1 MNRTFLDEVAA
12 DMLHKLGNDLSR
24 TVVIFPNK
32 RARLFFAESLYRSTR
47 HALWS
52 PSYLT
57 ISELFHSY
65 TSLAVTDEIK
75 LVTELHRSYRICT
88 GSEETLDHFYGWGQ
102 VMLNDFDDI
111 DKNMADAGKVLSN
124 VADLHEMDDLSYL
137 SKEQLSML
145 KQFFGTLVENKS
157 TEMKRRFLQMWKQLH
172 RIYTHY
178 NQSLNQQGLA
188 YEGAL
193 YRSVVCTPQLNFPFD
208 KYVFVGFNMVHP
220 VEKNM
225 FQRIKDEG
233 KAMFYWDFDHYYMQ
247 STHEAGHYIS
257 KLIEDFPNELNNHS
271 TSIYECFKSPKNI
284 RLFGAS
290 TDNIQARYV
299 SQWLLEDN
307 RYIHDKRTAIILCD
321 EKMLPAIVHC
331 IPDKVSTLNI
341 TTGYPLHLSP
351 IVSLVHLLLSLQLS
365 GYDKQKKRFLK
376 SFMQRV
382 KKHPY
387 AKYLGHLDAEVY
399 KPVNDKELSGW
410 LLHLIKKVA
419 QQLSEQESP
428 FTKEALFR
436 TYTIVNRVNQLIS
449 NDEISIDGHTL
460 TRLLT
465 QLLRQASVPF
475 HGEPATGVQVMGV
488 LETRNLDFDHM
499 LILSCN
505 EGNIPRG
512 LNDTSF
518 IPYSVRKTHGLTT
531 IDNKAAIY
539 AYYFYRMIQRAKD
552 ITLVYN
558 HATANGKRGEMSRF
572 VLQMLIESGH
582 HIEQGVL
589 TGNKMA
595 LPYLPM
601 PVNKSEHTIEVLRQ
615 HFTATDE
622 STAKLTPTAIN
633 RYLKCGLQFYY
644 RYVLNIKDQLPE
656 EDELMDQRTFGNI
669 FHEASQHIYEQMADK
684 QHIVSKQS
692 ILAMLKNESSVQM
705 AVEKAFIKEF
715 SKGAQHGGYI
725 YNGLEL
731 INRQVIVT
739 YLKRLLRID
748 LQLAPFQI
756 IGLEC
761 DVIKRYTIQMPQGE
775 LHTTIGGRIDRLD
788 CITDKRGQKLI
799 RVIDYKT
806 GSYSKSPIN
815 SIEQLFDTNRPP
827 AKGNYYIQ
835 ALLYSILVQSDKK
848 YNADACKVSP
858 ALLFIQHAV
867 GEDYDPAI
875 VIDKFPVH
883 DVSPYQETF
892 MTYLSNTLQEIFDTN
907 KPFKPTNNSKTCDTC
922 VYRQMCGMIFAESK
936 EREIIK

>member
-1 MNRTFLDEVAA
+1 MNRIFLDEVAA
-12 DMLHKLGNDLSR
+12 DMLHKLGHDLSR

-32 RARLFFAESLYRSTR
+32 RARLFFAESLYRYAG

-57 ISELFHSY
+57 ISELFRSY
-65 TSLAVTDEIK
+65 SPLVAADELK

-88 GSEETLDHFYGWGQ
+88 GSEESLDHFYGWGQ
-102 VMLNDFDDI
+102 VMLTDFDDI
-111 DKNMADAGKVLSN
+111 DKNMADAGKVLAN

-137 SKEQLSML
+137 SEEQLAML
-145 KQFFGTLVENKS
+145 KQFFGTLVQNKP
-157 TEMKRRFLQMWKQLH
+157 TEMKRRFLQMWKHLH
-172 RIYTHY
+172 QIYIHY
-178 NQSLNQQGLA
+178 NKALSQQGLA

-193 YRSVVCTPQLNFPFD
+193 YRSVADNPQLSFPFD

-220 VEKNM
+220 VEQRM
-225 FQRIKDEG
+225 FYRIKEAG

-247 STHEAGHYIS
+247 PMHEAGHYIS
-257 KLIEDFPNELNNHS
+257 KLTATFPNELDS
-271 TSIYECFKSPKNI
+271 RCADIYNCFSSPKSI
-284 RLFGAS
+284 RLLGAA

-299 SQWLLEDN
+299 SQWLLENN
-307 RYIHDKRTAIILCD
+307 RYTQDKHTAIILCD
-321 EKMLPAIVHC
+321 ENILPSVVHC
-331 IPDKVSTLNI
+331 IPDEVSTLNI

-351 IVSLVHLLLSLQLS
+351 VVSLVHLLLSMQVS
-365 GYDKQKKRFLK
+365 GYDKQKGRFLK

-387 AKYLGHLDAEVY
+387 AKYIDGMEEDIYV
-399 KPVNDKELSGW
+399 PVNDKGLSGW
-410 LLHLIKKVA
+410 LLHLIKGVA
-419 QQLSEQESP
+419 RGLSEQESP

-436 TYTIVNRVNQLIS
+436 TYTIVNRLDQLIK
-449 NDEISIDGHTL
+449 NDEINIDGHTL

-475 HGEPATGVQVMGV
+475 HGEPAAGVQIMGV
-488 LETRNLDFDHM
+488 LETRNLDFEHM
-499 LILSCN
+499 LILSCG

-518 IPYSVRKTHGLTT
+518 IPYSVRKAHGLTT
-531 IDNKAAIY
+531 IDNKTAIY

-572 VLQMLIESGH
+572 VLQLLVESGH
-582 HIEQGVL
+582 HIERGVL
-589 TGNKMA
+589 TGKQIA
-595 LPYLPM
+595 WSYSPTPIE
-601 PVNKSEHTIEVLRQ
+601 KSGHTIEVLRQ
-615 HFTATDE
+615 RFTATDE
-622 STAKLTPTAIN
+622 SFARLTPTAIN
-633 RYLKCGLQFYY
+633 RFLKCGLQFYY

-656 EDELMDQRTFGNI
+656 EEEVMDQRTFGNI
-669 FHEASQHIYEQMADK
+669 FHEASQYLYEQMADR
-684 QHIVSKQS
+684 QQTVSKQA
-692 ILAMLKNESSVQM
+692 IQAMLKNENNLQR
-705 AVEKAFIKEF
+705 AVDKAFIKEF
-715 SKGAQHGGYI
+715 GRSQQSHGSYS

-739 YLKRLLRID
+739 FLKRLLRID
-748 LQLAPFQI
+748 LQLAPFKI

-761 DVIKRYTIQMPQGE
+761 EVICCHTIRLPQGE

-788 CITDKRGQKLI
+788 CITDSQGKKRI

-806 GSYSKSPIN
+806 GSYAKSTVS

-848 YNADACKVSP
+848 YNADGDDVSP

-867 GEDYDPAI
+867 DKDYDPAI
-875 VIDKFPVH
+875 VIDKHPVH
-883 DVSPYQETF
+883 NVSPYREEF
-892 MTYLSNTLQEIFDTN
+892 MAHLENTLQEIFDTN
-907 KPFKPTNNSKTCDTC
+907 KPFMPAASHSTCESC
-922 VYRQMCGMIFAESK
+922 AYRQICGMVFAEK
-936 EREIIK
+936 KTEKP

>member
-32 RARLFFAESLYRSTR
+32 RARLFFAESLYRHAG

-57 ISELFHSY
+57 ISELFRSY
-65 TSLAVTDEIK
+65 SPLVAADEIK
-75 LVTELHRSYRICT
+75 LVTELHHSYCICT
-88 GSEETLDHFYGWGQ
+88 GSDESLDHFYGWGQ
-102 VMLNDFDDI
+102 VMLADFDDI
-111 DKNMADAGKVLSN
+111 DKNMADAGKVLAN

-137 SKEQLSML
+137 SEEQLAML
-145 KQFFGTLVENKS
+145 RQFFGTLVENKT
-157 TEMKRRFLQMWKQLH
+157 TEMKRRFLQMWKQLYS
-172 RIYTHY
+172 IYVHY
-178 NQSLNQQGLA
+178 NQALDQQGLA

-193 YRSVVCTPQLNFPFD
+193 YRSVASNPRLSFPFD
-208 KYVFVGFNMVHP
+208 RYVFVGFNMVHP
-220 VEKNM
+220 VEQTM
-225 FQRIKDEG
+225 FQRIKDAG

-247 STHEAGHYIS
+247 PMHEAGHYIS
-257 KLIEDFPNELNNHS
+257 RLMASFPNELDSRNALVYNCFS
-271 TSIYECFKSPKNI
+271 TPKSI

-299 SQWLLEDN
+299 SRWLLENN
-307 RYIHDKRTAIILCD
+307 RYAKGKRTAIILCD
-321 EKMLPAIVHC
+321 ENMLPSVVHC
-331 IPDKVSTLNI
+331 IPDEVPTINI

-351 IVSLVHLLLSLQLS
+351 VVSLVHLLLSLQVS

-376 SFMQRV
+376 SFIQRV

-387 AKYLGHLDAEVY
+387 TKYLDNQEEDVFV
-399 KPVNDKELSGW
+399 PVEERSLSGW
-410 LLHLIKKVA
+410 LLRQIKGVA
-419 QQLSEQESP
+419 RQLPEQETP
-428 FTKEALFR
+428 FAKEALFR
-436 TYTIVNRVNQLIS
+436 TYTIINRMNQLIR
-449 NDEISIDGHTL
+449 NEEISIDGHTL

-465 QLLRQASVPF
+465 QLLRQTSVPF
-475 HGEPATGVQVMGV
+475 HGEPAAGVQIMGV

-499 LILSCN
+499 LILSCG

-518 IPYSVRKTHGLTT
+518 IPYSVRKAHGLTT
-531 IDNKAAIY
+531 IDNKTAIY

-572 VLQMLIESGH
+572 VLQLLVESNHPIER
-582 HIEQGVL
+582 GVL
-589 TGNKMA
+589 TGNQMA
-595 LPYLPM
+595 LSYSPAS
-601 PVNKSEHTIEVLRQ
+601 VEKSDHAIEALCRR
-615 HFTATDE
+615 FTASDD
-622 STAKLTPTAIN
+622 SIARLTPTAIN
-633 RYLKCGLQFYY
+633 RYLRCGLQFYY

-656 EDELMDQRTFGNI
+656 DDEVMDQRTFGNI
-669 FHEASQHIYEQMADK
+669 FHEASQYIYGQIADK
-684 QHIVSKQS
+684 QHTVSKQA
-692 ILAMLKNESSVQM
+692 IQAMLKNENSIRL
-705 AVEKAFIKEF
+705 AVDKAFIKEF
-715 SKGAQHGGYI
+715 GRGVPQQGGYS

-739 YLKRLLRID
+739 FLKRLLRID

-756 IGLEC
+756 LGLEC
-761 DVIKRYTIQMPQGE
+761 DVIRPHTIHLPQGE

-788 CITDKRGQKLI
+788 CITDEQGRKRI

-806 GSYSKSPIN
+806 GSYTKSSIG
-815 SIEQLFDTNRPP
+815 SIEQLFNTNRPP

-835 ALLYSILVQSDKK
+835 ALLYSILVQSEKR
-848 YNADACKVSP
+848 YNADGDSVSP

-875 VIDKFPVH
+875 VIDSHPVH
-883 DVSPYQETF
+883 DVSMYQAEF
-892 MTYLSNTLQEIFDTN
+892 MQQLDNTLQEIFDTS
-907 KPFKPTNNSKTCDTC
+907 KPFMPATNRNTCDFCT
-922 VYRQMCGMIFAESK
+922 YRQICGMVFADSK
-936 EREIIK
+936 KEKP